1 MSDGFRTAWIIG
13 ASSGIGRSLAETLAN
28 DGIAVTASAR
38 SEDALNDLA
47 AACPPGRVTARPLDI
62 AKPDDVAQVVAAME
76 AEGPLPDVVV
86 LTAAAYEPAAADDLD
101 PDLFAKIVSVN
112 YLGTVNVLSALLP
125 KLFARGQGHIAVT
138 ASVAG
143 YRGLPLASAYGPTKA
158 ALINLCESLQPEC
171 AARGVHL
178 QVINPGFV
186 KTPLTD
192 KNPFPMPCMV
202 TPETAAKQIYRG
214 LKSRRFEITFPKRFT
229 WLMKALRVLPYALYF
244 AVIGVATGVKKR
256 AAEKRS

>member
-1 MSDGFRTAWIIG
+1 MIAGFRTAWIIG
-13 ASSGIGRSLAETLAN
+13 ASSGIGRCLTERLAR

-38 SEDALNDLA
+38 NQQALENLA
-47 AACPPGRVTARPLDI
+47 ADCPPGSVHPLPLDI
-62 AKPDDVAQVVAAME
+62 TDSGAVTRAVAEMDKK
-76 AEGPLPDVVV
+76 GPLPDVVV
-86 LTAAAYEPAAADDLD
+86 LTAAAYQPAAADDLD
-101 PDLFAKIVSVN
+101 PKLFGDIVSVN

-125 KLFARGQGHIAVT
+125 KLFARGGGHIAVT

-158 ALINLCESLQPEC
+158 ALINLCESLRPEC

-178 QVINPGFV
+178 QLINPGFV

-192 KNPFPMPCMV
+192 RNPFPMPCMIE
-202 TPETAAKQIYRG
+202 PEIAAHRIHQG

-229 WLMKALRVLPYALYF
+229 WVMKALRLLPYGLYF
-244 AVIGVATGVKKR
+244 AVINAVTGVRKR